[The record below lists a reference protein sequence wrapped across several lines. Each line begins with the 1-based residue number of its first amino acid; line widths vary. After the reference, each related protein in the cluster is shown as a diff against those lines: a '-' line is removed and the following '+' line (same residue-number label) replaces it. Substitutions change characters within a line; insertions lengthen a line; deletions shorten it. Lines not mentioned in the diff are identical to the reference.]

1 MSIYFDNSATTRVL
15 DSAAKAAYEA
25 MTEGYANP
33 SSLHTAGIDAEKRM
47 SEARRHISDA
57 LKALPDE
64 IFFTSCATEASNIA
78 IFGAYEALKRRG
90 YRVVTTTVEHPSVY
104 DCFKKLEK
112 MGAEVIYVS
121 PKDGKFRPEDF
132 YNAINRDTI
141 LVSVMYVN
149 NETGDIL
156 PVDCIKSAIKKAN
169 APALFHCDCVQ
180 AFGKIDIR
188 PEKMGMDMISLSAH
202 KLYGPKG
209 IGALYLRKGAR
220 IVPQNYGGGQEKG
233 MRSGTEN
240 TAGIAA
246 FGEAVNYV
254 FSNYKD
260 IEAKMRSLH
269 GYFLSE
275 ALKRPF
281 ITVNSPEN
289 GAYHIIN
296 ISLIGCR
303 SETVLHCLE
312 EKDIFVSSGSACS
325 SHGGSAKRTRVMAE
339 YGFPLEI
346 ADSAIRVSFG
356 IYNNTDEIDVFM
368 KEIEAVYDRLKR

>member
-1 MSIYFDNSATTRVL
+1 MSIYFDNSATTPVL
-15 DSAAKAAYEA
+15 ECAAKAAYEA
-25 MTEGYANP
+25 MINGYANP
-33 SSLHTAGIDAEKRM
+33 SSLHSAGIKAERQMEKSRKII
-47 SEARRHISDA
+47 ADA
-57 LKALPDE
+57 LHASPNE
-64 IFFTSCATEASNIA
+64 ITFTSCATESSNLA

-90 YRVVTTTVEHPSVY
+90 SRVVTTTVEHPSVY
-104 DCFKKLEK
+104 ECFKKLES

-121 PKDGKFRPEDF
+121 PRNGKFEPEDF
-132 YNAINRDTI
+132 YNAINKDTI

-156 PVDCIKSAIKKAN
+156 PVDCIRSAIQRAK

-180 AFGKIDIR
+180 AFGKTDIR
-188 PEKMGMDMISLSAH
+188 PEKLGIDMISLSAH

-209 IGALYLRKGAR
+209 VGALYLRKGAR
-220 IVPQNYGGGQEKG
+220 IVNRNFGGGQERG
-233 MRSGTEN
+233 LRSGTEN

-254 FSNYKD
+254 FGNFKA
-260 IEAKMRSLH
+260 IENQMRTLH
-269 GYFLSE
+269 DYFMSE
-275 ALKRPF
+275 AEKRPF

-289 GAYHIIN
+289 GANHIIS
-296 ISLIGCR
+296 ISLLGCR

-325 SHGGSAKRTRVMAE
+325 SHGGEGKRARVMTE
-339 YGFPLEI
+339 YGFSPEN
-346 ADSAIRVSFG
+346 ADSAVRISFG
-356 IYNNTDEIDVFM
+356 IENTIEEIDVFM